1 MKILKSAGYVLV
13 VGIGAALLWLFRW
26 LYINRVFADP
36 TALKAEDGLAV
47 QAAWAQAI
55 LSVLAVLVAIWVA
68 KAQSNESRKLIE
80 DEVLRIRAKED
91 QESNERQSL
100 ARTALDDAFEHCSA
114 AVALLRKEDDGEWH
128 VALHKLELGANS
140 AAGDFA
146 RVSPVLR
153 QTPSGALHCFH
164 IEEML
169 AKFARGRAEFF
180 SPLMVQGPHGVQIF
194 NPEPLPDV
202 AKEVA
207 TKIEGDLGMLLGHV
221 RRL

>member
-1 MKILKSAGYVLV
+1 MLV
-13 VGIGAALLWLFRW
+13 GAIGAALVWVRRW

-36 TALKAEDGLAV
+36 TALKPEDGLAV

-68 KAQSNESRKLIE
+68 KAQANQSRKLIE
-80 DEVLRIRAKED
+80 DEVSRIRAKED
-91 QESNERQSL
+91 QESLERQSL
-100 ARTALDDAFEHCSA
+100 ARTALNDAFEHCSA
-114 AVALLRKEDDGEWH
+114 AAALLRKEDDGEWH
-128 VALHKLELGANS
+128 VALNRLQLGANN
-140 AAGDFA
+140 AARDFA

-153 QTPSGALHCFH
+153 KTPSGALHCFH

-169 AKFARGRAEFF
+169 AKFSRGRTEFF
-180 SPLMVQGPHGVQIF
+180 SPLMVQGTHGVQIF
-194 NPEPLPDV
+194 NLEPLPDV

-207 TKIEGDLGMLLGHV
+207 KKIEGDLDILLGHV